1 MPRRRCP
8 PTCRPPPAAGACA
21 PGRGS
26 LGRSFSWWLSCTYE
40 LFHRAHGAGG
50 GRGAPLGVRVPSML
64 RFIAALALLATGTA
78 GSPGLL
84 RVPMPVITIAPWV
97 MVEVVDGVPTWYAGF
112 MVDFWKEL
120 GYAANLTI
128 EFVPVGRDPAFFVDF
143 STAMHNLARGDTVD
157 LSWDVFPPEIKEGF
171 AYTAAVFHVEE
182 AIILRRER
190 VASEKWAI
198 LEPFHAEL
206 WYFFGIAIFAG
217 GAALLVITSVHAGNQ
232 CTPAAALS
240 RYPTYVYHTAIALFG
255 GDDFDEYHLPT
266 GGRVFRFGLLFL
278 ATMFSATYTANLAAF
293 LVRPKYRVHGPRTFE
308 ELKGAKACIWDTT
321 LRLQEYA
328 GSFIAADETLPVH
341 LRIEWAMEQ
350 LKAGACEAAI
360 VSRPDAHLGVLDNC
374 ETLVL
379 ADSFFN
385 PKPLM
390 AIIREDRR
398 DLTVRVN
405 NGILSVTRSPAYAG
419 IVARYMRYTEQC
431 VDSSPDQLSEISV
444 THMAVPFI
452 VFAVCGVLALLV
464 TAVQHARRASPREGA
479 VQTKEEQQNEV
490 LGKALGAQLTALAT
504 KVEALEQQAGP
515 AVRPAYSPP
524 HPQPIPAGAGRGWA
538 PCDALRPQDAAAPP
552 LRRPRSSW
560 VKF

>member
-1 MPRRRCP
+1 MSPMRLWRTLAAWLVLCGVAAQPLTESLRIPMPPWSLP
-8 PTCRPPPAAGACA
+8 P
-21 PGRGS
+21 
-26 LGRSFSWWLSCTYE
+26 W
-40 LFHRAHGAGG
+40 
-50 GRGAPLGVRVPSML
+50 V
-64 RFIAALALLATGTA
+64 LATQSDDG
-78 GSPGLL
+78 GMMWEGGF
-84 RVPMPVITIAPWV
+84 
-97 MVEVVDGVPTWYAGF
+97 VVD
-112 MVDFWKEL
+112 MWKLL
-120 GYAANLTI
+120 GEEMGLRI
-128 EFVPVGRDPAFFVDF
+128 EFVAVGENNKESQANFSDEMHSAAYSDAFDGV
-143 STAMHNLARGDTVD
+143 
-157 LSWDVFPPEIKEGF
+157 SWDVVPPVMRPGYV
-171 AYTAAVFHVEE
+171 YTLALFNLED
-182 AIILRRER
+182 AIILRRKVVPVKYLE
-190 VASEKWAI
+190 VFTPFDDAVWGVLFASVVTGGLFLLLLSISYTDGPLAI
-198 LEPFHAEL
+198 
-206 WYFFGIAIFAG
+206 
-217 GAALLVITSVHAGNQ
+217 
-232 CTPAAALS
+232 LS